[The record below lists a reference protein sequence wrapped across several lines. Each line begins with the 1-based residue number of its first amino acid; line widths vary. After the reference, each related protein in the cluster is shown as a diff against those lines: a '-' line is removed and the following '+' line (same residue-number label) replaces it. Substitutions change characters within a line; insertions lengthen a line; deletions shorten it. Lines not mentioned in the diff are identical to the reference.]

1 MAQYFFDLLYNFTDC
16 MCCFPSSPQLKIN
29 SRSFKLLRLLGEGGF
44 SYVYLV
50 QDKSNSELF
59 ALKKIRCPFGQE
71 SVSQALKE
79 VEAYNL
85 FTSERNIIHSIDHC
99 VATESGSKFRNDAG
113 GEAGSK
119 TVYILLPYYQRGNLQ
134 DAINAN
140 LVNHTR
146 FPEKRLMVLILGVAE
161 ALRAMHQ
168 YRVKSRSGS
177 TRKAKALRREAEEA
191 DAETGMRMPKSK
203 RRASQVAGEEDSEN
217 EPLMDDEVTQS
228 QEGVEDGDLR
238 PYAHR
243 DIKPGNIMI
252 DDDGQTPILMD
263 LGSLAPSPIAITSR
277 SLALAVQDTAAE
289 HSTMPYRAPE
299 LFDVKTGSIIDSKVD
314 IWSLG
319 CTLYACLVGKSPFE
333 ARSEETGG
341 SLSMCV
347 LGGDWRF
354 PDEKSGATKGKGKA
368 GEEAKQDSAT
378 AISPSVKEVVRR
390 CLQVE
395 PADRPDIDELILIL
409 RDVIK
414 YLPDDDVMSPSLD
427 RDAIPGTFTLVDED
441 HRLGTRHLDSG
452 DRDIVLVPEPSSDPD
467 DPLNWAP
474 RRKLLSTICVSV
486 YTLFAG
492 IACANV
498 YSVLVQLSDETG
510 VSVST
515 LNEGTGYMFLLA
527 GWGLLF
533 FQPLALQYGKRMTYL
548 ISLAGMLGTSVWG
561 PYVRSNGEWIA
572 RSIITGFFLAPIEA
586 LPEVSVT
593 DVYFTHERGTYMG
606 LYAFFLAGSN
616 YFAPVICGFIAEY
629 QGWEW
634 VFYWPAIFCGA
645 AMIFIFFFMEE
656 TNCVRERPAAIALE
670 SPEAIVPA
678 PTETKEKDVTARR
691 SSQSD
696 PEVGTIYTKK
706 TYLQKLSL
714 FGPRQVRNNMIR
726 RAWQTVYYLSWPVIF
741 YAGYVIF
748 LIEHMKLTCQ
758 YILIRLIP
766 YLVQRL
772 ERNCVI
778 NSWFCSY
785 DSNSTRSLLTGRFS
799 DYLTLLL
806 TRRNGGTL
814 EAEFRLWPFLVCLL
828 LVPGSLLLWG
838 VGAAHGVHWFG
849 LLVAMCLLAMTNTC
863 GITLS
868 VNYLVDS
875 YRELSGGAMAS
886 VILVRNTMS
895 FAIGYGITPWV
906 EDLGYQNCFI
916 SAAFVGLA
924 CSSVFLV
931 MVKWGK
937 SFRARSQ
944 RRYWALIE
952 ENWEKGM
959 GH

>member
-16 MCCFPSSPQLKIN
+16 LCCFPSSPQLKIN
-29 SRSFKLLRLLGEGGF
+29 NRSFKMLRLLGEGGF

-50 QDKSNSELF
+50 QDKSTSELF
-59 ALKKIRCPFGQE
+59 ALKKIQCPFGQE

-79 VEAYNL
+79 VEAYKL
-85 FTSERNIIHSIDHC
+85 FTSERHVIHSIDHC
-99 VATESGSKFRNDAG
+99 VSTEPGSKFRNDG
-113 GEAGSK
+113 GDAGSK

-146 FPEKRLMVLILGVAE
+146 FPEKRLMVLMLGVAQ

-168 YRVKSRSGS
+168 YRVRSGS
-177 TRKAKALRREAEEA
+177 VPTRKAKAVRREGEEA
-191 DAETGMRMPKSK
+191 DADTAARKGKAK
-203 RRASQVAGEEDSEN
+203 RRGSQLAGDEDSEN

-228 QEGVEDGDLR
+228 QEGVQDGDLR
-238 PYAHR
+238 PYSHR

-289 HSTMPYRAPE
+289 QSTMSYRAPE
-299 LFDVKTGSIIDSKVD
+299 LFDVKTGSIIDTKVD

-368 GEEAKQDSAT
+368 GEESKQDSAT
-378 AISPSVKEVVRR
+378 AISASVKDVVRR

-395 PADRPDIDELILIL
+395 PADRPDIDELIQLL

-414 YLPDDDVMSPSLD
+414 ELPEDDVVGID
-427 RDAIPGTFTLVDED
+427 RDAIPGTFTLVDTE
-441 HRLGTRHLDSG
+441 HVLATRHLDRG

-467 DPLNWAP
+467 DPLNWSSH
-474 RRKLLSTICVSV
+474 RKLLSTVC
-486 YTLFAG
+486 
-492 IACANV
+492 
-498 YSVLVQLSDETG
+498 LSEETG

-533 FQPLALQYGKRMTYL
+533 WQPFALQYGKRMTYIL
-548 ISLAGMLGTSVWG
+548 SLAGMLGTAVWG
-561 PYVRSNGEWIA
+561 PRVSSNGEWIA

-616 YFAPVICGFIAEY
+616 YFAPVICGFIAEH
-629 QGWEW
+629 QGWKW

-645 AMIFIFFFMEE
+645 AMVFLFFFMEE
-656 TNCVRERPAAIALE
+656 TNYVREKPSMPEGPAALA
-670 SPEAIVPA
+670 PA
-678 PTETKEKDVTARR
+678 EQGGEKVLPGDA

-696 PEVGTIYTKK
+696 PEVGVVYSKK
-706 TYLQKLSL
+706 TYLQKLSIL
-714 FGPRQVRNNMIR
+714 GPRQERNNMFR

-741 YAGYVIF
+741 YAGYVTF
-748 LIEHMKLTCQ
+748 RLLPGFSYGSYLIWFNLIDIYSASMVGLSYLACCLGV
-758 YILIRLIP
+758 ILG
-766 YLVQRL
+766 
-772 ERNCVI
+772 
-778 NSWFCSY
+778 
-785 DSNSTRSLLTGRFS
+785 SLFTGRFS
-799 DYLTLLL
+799 DWLTIKLA
-806 TRRNGGTL
+806 RRNGGTM
-814 EAEFRLWPFLVCLL
+814 EAEHRLWPFSLCLL

-863 GITLS
+863 GVTLS

-875 YRELSGGAMAS
+875 YRELSGDAMAT

-895 FAIGYGITPWV
+895 FAMGYGITPWV
-906 EDLGYQNCFI
+906 QDLGYQNCFI

-924 CSSVFLV
+924 CSLVFLV

-937 SFRARSQ
+937 TFRVHSRVK
-944 RRYWALIE
+944 YWSIVV